1 MDCSEALGLLGA
13 GLGIIGVMLALAV
26 PAFVEGSRRPCLR
39 IEKADDA
46 NSPDPYWRIVHVRV
60 INEPLSGRLSRVLL
74 RNSAA
79 GCRVSME
86 FKSRSDGKT
95 VTARGKWSAQ
105 PEPLAIIGY
114 GEQVGRVFDPE
125 KIPMGLTL
133 DLSASEEGETV
144 AVAIKHNNDAAA
156 YAYDPE
162 VYAPGNLRNEE
173 FQLPDE
179 LYEVTVVAQAGEIK
193 SPPRRFLLHNT
204 GTSPRDLRLEPLKT

>member
-1 MDCSEALGLLGA
+1 VDCSEALGLLGA
-13 GLGIIGVMLALAV
+13 CLGMVGVVLALAV
-26 PAFVEGSRRPCLR
+26 PAYVEWSRRPCLR

-86 FKSRSDGKT
+86 FKSKSDGKS
-95 VTARGKWSAQ
+95 VPARGKWSAQ

-114 GEQVGRVFDPE
+114 GEQVGRVYDPE

-156 YAYDPE
+156 YAYDPK
-162 VYAPGNLRNEE
+162 VYAFGNLRNEE
-173 FQLPDE
+173 FELADE

-193 SPPRRFLLHNT
+193 SPPRRFLLRNG
-204 GTSPRDLRLEPLKT
+204 GTSPRDLRLEPIDS